1 MKIGDWL
8 EERMGWRGLLDSML
22 NEPIAGRSRW
32 RYVLGSGL
40 LFTFVLQAV
49 TGITL
54 AMYYSPSATDA
65 WGSVWYI
72 ETQVAFGSIVRGLH
86 HFGSSAMVVLS
97 VLHMVQVFLH
107 GAHKRPRELNWVV
120 GTVMLF
126 VVLGFSLTGY
136 LLPWDQKGYWATRVA
151 TGIMGTMPL
160 VGEATQIVA
169 QGGTDYGSL
178 TLTRFYALHVLVLP
192 GALMGLIVAHLYL
205 FRRHGVTPSP
215 TSSETERAAVEMFWP
230 VQVFKDL
237 VFAATVLG
245 ILLALA
251 MHFGAPLDSPADP
264 ASNYEARPEWYF
276 LFLFQLLKY
285 FEGPMAILGTVV
297 LPTAGAVF
305 LLALP
310 LLDRTPPERSAL
322 RNPWAIGF
330 FGLLVGAGALTG
342 LAFYEDSTN
351 AKFTAAVATQATHQ
365 KRALEMAADGG
376 VDVYGKIPAFEGF
389 LLFDEKGCTGCH
401 SVPGHAPPEEPHGP
415 ALKGYLSRAHFESF
429 LRDPLSETH
438 FGGRDVAKGTEWDM
452 PAIASEE
459 IAMASDDTVAA
470 VVEFLAAQSGIVHD
484 PPIDSIL
491 AERGKALILDG
502 ACSDCHEIKPEESDG
517 PALGGYGSKTWLKA
531 FLHAPGDGRFFG
543 DRNAMPAAEDL
554 DSRQINYLVSYLH
567 RLSR

>member
-1 MKIGDWL
+1 MQIGDWL
-8 EERMGWRGLLDSML
+8 EERIGWRGILDSML

-40 LFTFVLQAV
+40 VFTILLQAV

-86 HFGSSAMVVLS
+86 HFGSSAMVVLCA
-97 VLHMVQVFLH
+97 LHMVQVFLH
-107 GAHKRPRELNWVV
+107 GAHKRPREMNWVV

-151 TGIMGTMPL
+151 TGIMGTLPL
-160 VGEATQIVA
+160 VGEATQVIA
-169 QGGTDYGSL
+169 QGGSDYSSL

-192 GALMGLIVAHLYL
+192 GTLMGLLVAHIYL

-215 TSSETERAAVEMFWP
+215 KASEEERASVEMFWP

-245 ILLALA
+245 VLLALA
-251 MHFGAPLDSPADP
+251 MYLGAPLDRPADP

-285 FEGPMAILGTVV
+285 FEGPMALLGTVI
-297 LPTAGAVF
+297 LPTAAAVF

-310 LLDRTPPERSAL
+310 LLDRTPPSAGLL
-322 RNPWAIGF
+322 RNPWALGF
-330 FGLLVGAGALTG
+330 FGLLAGTAALTG
-342 LAFYEDSTN
+342 LAYHEDAN
-351 AKFTAAVATQATHQ
+351 NEKFQSAIVTQAAHQ
-365 KRALEMAADGG
+365 ELALKMAEEGG

-389 LLFDEKGCTGCH
+389 LLFDSSGCTGCH
-401 SVPGHAPPEEPHGP
+401 SVPAHEGPKKPHGP
-415 ALKGYLSRAHFESF
+415 TLRGYLSRDYFESF
-429 LRDPLSETH
+429 LRNPLGERH
-438 FGGRDVAKGTEWDM
+438 FGGRDVAEGAEWDM
-452 PAIASEE
+452 PAIASED
-459 IAMASDDTVAA
+459 IDMADEATVAA
-470 VVEFLAAQSGIVHD
+470 IVEFLAAQSGIAHD
-484 PPIDSIL
+484 PPIDPAL
-491 AERGKALILDG
+491 ARKGEALIVDG
-502 ACSDCHEIKPEESDG
+502 ACSDCHEVTEEESDG
-517 PALGGYGSKTWLKA
+517 PALGGYGSRAWLEGM
-531 FLHAPGDGRFFG
+531 LHEPGAGRFFG

-554 DSRQINYLVSYLH
+554 DDRQIHYLVTYLH
-567 RLSR
+567 RLAQ